1 MPVASLSLIC
11 MNGLCNELI
20 VEGMKFHGLFDVGVY
35 ATKSMKCAEGYMRRH
50 CFLEPSCEVRA
61 CLHITGSG
69 KYKRY
74 DRGGK
79 SKHNQYLL
87 DASEIFVTRIEL
99 LIDKP
104 DKKRTHCL

>member
-1 MPVASLSLIC
+1 

-87 DASEIFVTRIEL
+87 DESEIFVTRIEL
-99 LIDKP
+99 LIEKP